1 MALPRR
7 FRVQSTPEAQRGLAL
22 VLVLWIL
29 ILLTVTT
36 GAFALMARMDQL
48 EANQLLSGTRARFY
62 AEAGLNL
69 AVVKLR
75 EPEEELRMIADGRPY
90 ATVIDEVLIEVS
102 ATDERGKLDI
112 NAADET
118 TLAVLFT
125 NHGLEP
131 ADAEVLAARVMDW
144 RDPDDVERVDGAEL
158 DTYLAEGLALGPGN
172 RNFMMV
178 DELLQVLGMPY
189 ELWRR
194 MEPGLTVHSRN
205 DLPDI
210 AFAPAEALLAIPDI
224 TPDEASAFVAERQA
238 LEASDGLEIALPN
251 GETIVAQGRGLTYS
265 VRVKATMPNGVW
277 DQIEATVRLGGNA
290 GGPPFRVLRWREGFN
305 N

>member
-1 MALPRR
+1 MSSPRTR
-7 FRVQSTPEAQRGLAL
+7 FATPRSQRGLAL

-48 EANQLLSGTRARFY
+48 EANQLLSGTRARFF
-62 AEAGLNL
+62 AEAGLHL
-69 AVVKLR
+69 AVVALR

-90 ATVIDEVLIEVS
+90 ATVIDEVLVEVS

-131 ADAEVLAARVMDW
+131 ADAELLAARVLDW
-144 RDPDDVERVDGAEL
+144 RDTDEVERVGGAEL
-158 DTYLAEGLALGPGN
+158 DSYLAEGLALGPGN
-172 RNFMMV
+172 KNFMMV

-194 MEPGLTVHSRN
+194 MAPGLTVHSRS

-210 AFAPAEALLAIPDI
+210 AFAPPEALLAIPEI
-224 TPDEASAFVAERQA
+224 TPEEANAFVAERRNMD
-238 LEASDGLEIALPN
+238 ASGGLEITLPN
-251 GETIVAQGRGLTYS
+251 GQSIVAQGRGLTYS
-265 VRVKATMPNGVW
+265 IRVKATMPNGVW
-277 DQIEATVRLGGNA
+277 DQIEATVRLGGTA
-290 GGPPFRVLRWREGFN
+290 GGPPFRVLRWQEGFN